1 MKSLL
6 FALFLAVPAVMGYEV
21 TELTDDS
28 WTAEIEAMDTAL
40 GKIQRLFNCM
50 FTLLKEFIPRAA
62 MSHFQFSNC
71 IIILFIYVLNVLWIW
86 QTMALNCSYVG
97 VLETL
102 IRLRLP
108 SPRSKLVSQPY

>member
-40 GKIQRLFNCM
+40 GKIQRLKICM
-50 FTLLKEFIPRAA
+50 FSSFKLLKDLITLAA
-62 MSHFQFSNC
+62 MSHFRFSYC
-71 IIILFIYVLNVLWIW
+71 IIMHVLTVLWIW
-86 QTMALNCSYVG
+86 
-97 VLETL
+97 
-102 IRLRLP
+102 
-108 SPRSKLVSQPY
+108 